1 MEHQETTVKKTNY
14 PSIEEIRAIER
25 EARLARSRE
34 LGRLIRAGAKALRSA
49 MVSLFTIDPVRV
61 VTNH

>member
-1 MEHQETTVKKTNY
+1 MRKTNY

-34 LGRLIRAGAKALRSA
+34 VGRLIRAGARALKSA
-49 MVSLFTIDPVRV
+49 TASLFTINPVRV